1 MIKYTLYYVEMY
13 IVMSIH
19 RNTVFTVCFVLRE
32 RKHLGVNWVCNSIFD
47 PYVCS

>member
-19 RNTVFTVCFVLRE
+19 RNTQ
-32 RKHLGVNWVCNSIFD
+32 KHSIHSLFC
-47 PYVCS
+47 PTRA